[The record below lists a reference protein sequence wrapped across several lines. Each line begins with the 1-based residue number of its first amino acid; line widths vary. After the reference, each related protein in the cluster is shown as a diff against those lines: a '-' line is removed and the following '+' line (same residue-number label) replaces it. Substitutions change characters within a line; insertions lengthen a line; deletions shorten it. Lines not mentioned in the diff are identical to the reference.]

1 MSKSKS
7 SELFWG
13 VLLITLGV
21 VFLLAKLDIMDIG
34 DFFRIFW
41 PVILIAVGLRLIL
54 KRNAGAMASGSQ
66 ENLTPSDEQTVKYS
80 KMFGDVKLR
89 FESQDFNGGSIS
101 IMIGE
106 MALDLSQSN
115 IKAGEK
121 ILRLSGVIGEISVLL
136 PKTLKVSVKANVTI
150 GDIKILDT
158 TDDGF
163 FINRT
168 YQSEGY
174 ETAKKKLN
182 ISISQVIGDIEIM
195 RSAS

>member
-54 KRNAGAMASGSQ
+54 KRNAAAMASGSQ
-66 ENLTPSDEQTVKYS
+66 ENLTPSDAQTVKYS

-89 FESQDFNGGSIS
+89 FESQDFNGGSS
-101 IMIGE
+101 STMIGE
-106 MALDLSQSN
+106 IALDLSQSN
-115 IKAGEK
+115 IKSGEK

>member
-7 SELFWG
+7 GELFWG
-13 VLLITLGV
+13 FLLISLGV
-21 VFLLAKLDIMDIG
+21 IFLLDKLDVMEVG

-41 PVILIAVGLRLIL
+41 PGILIAIGLKLIL
-54 KRNAGAMASGSQ
+54 NRNAGGSAESNKETLIQ
-66 ENLTPSDEQTVKYS
+66 NDEQSVKYS
-80 KMFGDVKLR
+80 KVFGDVKLR
-89 FESQDFNGGSIS
+89 LESQDFNGGSIRT
-101 IMIGE
+101 MIGE
-106 MALDLSQSN
+106 IDLDLSESN

-121 ILRLSGVIGEISVLL
+121 ILRFSGVIGEISVLL
-136 PKTLKVSVKANVTI
+136 PKTLKVNVKANATI

-174 ETAKKKLN
+174 QTAKKKLY
-182 ISISQVIGDIEIM
+182 ISVSQVIGDIEIR

>member
-7 SELFWG
+7 GELFWG

-21 VFLLAKLDIMDIG
+21 VFLLDKLDVMDVG
-34 DFFRIFW
+34 DFFSTFW
-41 PVILIAVGLRLIL
+41 PVILIVIGFKLIL
-54 KRNAGAMASGSQ
+54 NRNAGGSAESSKETLIQ
-66 ENLTPSDEQTVKYS
+66 NDEQAVKYS
-80 KMFGDVKLR
+80 KVFGDVKLR
-89 FESQDFNGGSIS
+89 LESQDFRGGSIS
-101 IMIGE
+101 TMLGE
-106 MALDLSQSN
+106 IDIDLSELN
-115 IKAGEK
+115 IKEGEQT
-121 ILRLSGVIGEISVLL
+121 LTLNGVIGEISVML

-174 ETAKKKLN
+174 ETAKKKLY
-182 ISISQVIGDIEIM
+182 ISVSQVIGDIEIR

>member
-7 SELFWG
+7 GELFCG
-13 VLLITLGV
+13 FLLISLGV
-21 VFLLAKLDIMDIG
+21 VFLLDKLDILDIG
-34 DFFRIFW
+34 EFFRIFW
-41 PVILIAVGLRLIL
+41 PVILIVIGLRLIL
-54 KRNAGAMASGSQ
+54 NRNAGGSAESNKETLIQ
-66 ENLTPSDEQTVKYS
+66 NDEQSVKYS
-80 KMFGDVKLR
+80 KVFGDVKLR
-89 FESQDFNGGSIS
+89 LESQDFNGGSIS

-106 MALDLSQSN
+106 IDLDLSKSN
-115 IKAGEK
+115 VKEGEK
-121 ILRLSGVIGEISVLL
+121 ILTLHGVIGDISVTL

-182 ISISQVIGDIEIM
+182 ISISQVIGDIEIR

>member
-41 PVILIAVGLRLIL
+41 PVILIVIGFKLIL
-54 KRNAGAMASGSQ
+54 NRNAGGSAESSKETLIQ
-66 ENLTPSDEQTVKYS
+66 NDEQAVKYS
-80 KMFGDVKLR
+80 KVFGDVKLR
-89 FESQDFNGGSIS
+89 LESQDFRGGSIS
-101 IMIGE
+101 TMLGE
-106 MALDLSQSN
+106 IDIDLSELN
-115 IKAGEK
+115 IKEGEQT
-121 ILRLSGVIGEISVLL
+121 LTLSGVIGEISVLL
-136 PKTLKVSVKANVTI
+136 PKTLKVSVKTNVTI
-150 GDIKILDT
+150 GDIKILDK

-174 ETAKKKLN
+174 ETAKKKLY
-182 ISISQVIGDIEIM
+182 ISVSQVIGDIEIR

>member
-1 MSKSKS
+1 MSKSKRG
-7 SELFWG
+7 ELFWG
-13 VLLITLGV
+13 FLLISLGV
-21 VFLLAKLDIMDIG
+21 IFLLDKLDVMDVG
-34 DFFRIFW
+34 DFFSTFW
-41 PVILIAVGLRLIL
+41 PVVLIVIGFRLIL
-54 KRNAGAMASGSQ
+54 NKNAGGSSKSNKETLIQ
-66 ENLTPSDEQTVKYS
+66 NDEQSVKYS
-80 KMFGDVKLR
+80 KVFGDVKLR
-89 FESQDFNGGSIS
+89 LESQDFNGGSIS

-106 MALDLSQSN
+106 IDLDLSKSN
-115 IKAGEK
+115 VKEGEK
-121 ILRLSGVIGEISVLL
+121 NLTLSGVIGEISVTL

-174 ETAKKKLN
+174 ATAKQKLY
-182 ISISQVIGDIEIM
+182 ISVSQVIGDVEIR

>member
-7 SELFWG
+7 GELFWG
-13 VLLITLGV
+13 FLLISLGV
-21 VFLLAKLDIMDIG
+21 VFLLDKLDIMDIG
-34 DFFRIFW
+34 EFFRIFW
-41 PVILIAVGLRLIL
+41 PVILIVIGLRLIL
-54 KRNAGAMASGSQ
+54 KRNAAAMANGSQ
-66 ENLTPSDEQTVKYS
+66 ENLTLNDEQSVKYS
-80 KMFGDVKLR
+80 KVFGDVKLKL
-89 FESQDFNGGSIS
+89 ESQDFNGGSIS
-101 IMIGE
+101 VMIGE
-106 MALDLSQSN
+106 IDLDLVKSN

-121 ILRLSGVIGEISVLL
+121 ILTLSGVIGEISVIL
-136 PKTLKVSVKANVTI
+136 PKTLEVSVKANVTI

-174 ETAKKKLN
+174 ETAKKKLY
-182 ISISQVIGDIEIM
+182 ISVSQVIGDIEIR

>member
-1 MSKSKS
+1 MSKAKS

-21 VFLLAKLDIMDIG
+21 LFLLDKLDIMDIG

-54 KRNAGAMASGSQ
+54 NRNAGAMASGSQ

-89 FESQDFNGGSIS
+89 LESQDFNGGSIS

-121 ILRLSGVIGEISVLL
+121 ILSLNGVIGEISVIL

-174 ETAKKKLN
+174 ETAKKKLY
-182 ISISQVIGDIEIM
+182 ISVSQVIGDIEIR
-195 RSAS
+195 RSDS